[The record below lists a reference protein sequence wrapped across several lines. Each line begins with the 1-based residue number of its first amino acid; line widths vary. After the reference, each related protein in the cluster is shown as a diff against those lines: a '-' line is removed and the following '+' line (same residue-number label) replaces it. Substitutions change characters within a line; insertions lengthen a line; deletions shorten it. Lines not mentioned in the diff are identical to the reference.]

1 MASLISAVNQFG
13 WAMLFSLL
21 FHRYLKIKNV
31 SKNFVPAVNNII
43 SVLKQNHCPMSI
55 TQLIHKFLGIK
66 AFYVL
71 AEKGVN
77 QTLFF
82 AKSDLCSVE
91 PLLLEGDPTFQY
103 SLFVYKSFFLGDL
116 SR

>member
-1 MASLISAVNQFG
+1 MASLISVVNQFG

-43 SVLKQNHCPMSI
+43 SVLKQKHCPMGHHSTHTKI
-55 TQLIHKFLGIK
+55 FGHQGILC
-66 AFYVL
+66 L

-91 PLLLEGDPTFQY
+91 LQLLEGDPTFQY

>member
-43 SVLKQNHCPMSI
+43 TVPWGI